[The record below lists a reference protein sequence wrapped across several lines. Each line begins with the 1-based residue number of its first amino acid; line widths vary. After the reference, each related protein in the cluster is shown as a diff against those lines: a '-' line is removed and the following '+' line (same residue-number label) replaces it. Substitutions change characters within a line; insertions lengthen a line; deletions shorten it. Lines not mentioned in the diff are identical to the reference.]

1 MDICIAKAAL
11 NTITSFVNWASFES
25 ILSRDNM
32 LLKTLLLFL
41 ENKELKL
48 LAAECLC
55 TIFERKV
62 FVFLFYYWHI
72 YRIDI
77 PRENDVT
84 NDELF

>member
-1 MDICIAKAAL
+1 MDICIARAAL
-11 NTITSFVNWASFES
+11 NTITSFVNWANFES

-48 LAAECLC
+48 LAADCLC

-62 FVFLFYYWHI
+62 CFSSL
-72 YRIDI
+72 
-77 PRENDVT
+77 
-84 NDELF
+84 

>member
-1 MDICIAKAAL
+1 MDISIAKAAL
-11 NTITSFVNWASFES
+11 NTIISFVTWATFES

-41 ENKELKL
+41 ENSELKL

-62 FVFLFYYWHI
+62 YFTILQYFIISKF
-72 YRIDI
+72 
-77 PRENDVT
+77 
-84 NDELF
+84 